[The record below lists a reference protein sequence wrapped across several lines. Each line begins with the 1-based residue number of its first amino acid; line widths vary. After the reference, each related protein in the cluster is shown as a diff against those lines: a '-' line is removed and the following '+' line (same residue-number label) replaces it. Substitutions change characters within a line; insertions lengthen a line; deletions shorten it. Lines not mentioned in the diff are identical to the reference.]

1 MRRLALAVALLAASC
16 NATHERDEAGVR
28 EANARY
34 DRAIVAGDRAALE
47 RLLARD
53 YVYITAEATVRDRAG
68 TIAQVTSGQV
78 RIASSGSEDVRVR
91 WFGDVALVTGR
102 FNGQVT
108 AGGSTFPHNE
118 RYTSIWTRSSDGW
131 QIRHEHASTPSP
143 GVVDEQQ

>member
-1 MRRLALAVALLAASC
+1 MRRLALALALLVASC
-16 NATHERDEAGVR
+16 GAARERDEAGVR

-47 RLLARD
+47 RLLAPD
-53 YVYITAEATVRDRAG
+53 YVYITAEASVRDRGG
-68 TIAQVTSGQV
+68 TIEQLTSGHI

-108 AGGSTFPHNE
+108 AGGNTFPHNE
-118 RYTSIWTRSSDGW
+118 RYTSIWTRNGEGW
-131 QIRHEHASTPSP
+131 QIRHEHASTRSV